1 MELEWSETAL
11 RVLEQRYLL
20 RDENGNIVETP
31 EQLMHRVAHGL
42 AQIETV
48 WGATS
53 EQISSVEQDFFDI
66 LWKRDFLPN
75 TPTLFHAGLPKDPK
89 YRGRRFM
96 SACIVLPIEDSIDGI
111 FKTYG
116 MLQK

>member
-75 TPTLFHAGLPKDPK
+75 TPTLFHAGLPKDP
-89 YRGRRFM
+89 
-96 SACIVLPIEDSIDGI
+96 STEADDLC
-111 FKTYG
+111 
-116 MLQK
+116 QHA

>member
-66 LWKRDFLPN
+66 LWKRDFYQIRLRCFMQVCLRIPS
-75 TPTLFHAGLPKDPK
+75 TEADDLCQHA
-89 YRGRRFM
+89 
-96 SACIVLPIEDSIDGI
+96 
-111 FKTYG
+111 
-116 MLQK
+116 